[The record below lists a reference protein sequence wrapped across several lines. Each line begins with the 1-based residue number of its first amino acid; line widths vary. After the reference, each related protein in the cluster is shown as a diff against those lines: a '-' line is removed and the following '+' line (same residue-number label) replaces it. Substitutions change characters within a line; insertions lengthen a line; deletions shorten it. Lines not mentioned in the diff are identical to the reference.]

1 MNRYF
6 VRLKDSDIRGPWTL
20 KEIHERRALGEL
32 PSGITILE
40 ALGQSFGEL
49 KRSTSWMLMPASTEY
64 DQEAEKHAFEEAQ
77 RPILS
82 PVRRW
87 VLVIAPLVLC
97 GLFVL
102 GPEGNIYINGSSFS
116 RTGLLGFA
124 TLTSLILAWCL
135 FPPKDEP

>member
-32 PSGITILE
+32 PKVLDILP

-64 DQEAEKHAFEEAQ
+64 DQAAEKHAFEEAQ

-87 VLVIAPLVLC
+87 VLVIAPLA
-97 GLFVL
+97 FVASL
-102 GPEGNIYINGSSFS
+102 LLPKMVSIKLAGIY
-116 RTGLLGFA
+116 TPVWTLA

-135 FPPKDEP
+135 FPPKEEP